1 MTDKHSQSF
10 FGQKVGIIVKSNKK
24 NDPFIY
30 FQCIRKKENGVW
42 EKPSLNEGK
51 IVKLNMGEIIEML
64 FILSQKKRE
73 WSTIHTFNNITT
85 RISIKEHET
94 DQAFWINIGNYNR
107 LLKSPQ
113 SELLKR
119 LFEHM
124 LQEKIEFATTTLP
137 NSSMI
142 NDYH

>member
-1 MTDKHSQSF
+1 
-10 FGQKVGIIVKSNKK
+10 
-24 NDPFIY
+24 
-30 FQCIRKKENGVW
+30 
-42 EKPSLNEGK
+42 
-51 IVKLNMGEIIEML
+51 ML
-64 FILSQKKRE
+64 FVLSQKKRE
-73 WSTIHTFNNITT
+73 WSIIHTFNNETAK
-85 RISIKEHET
+85 ISIKEHET

-107 LLKSPQ
+107 LMKFPQ